1 MAKQPATKKPATIIG
16 KLDQQNSRLNINA
29 FELDNEI
36 VFNYFKTI
44 PETDR
49 NEKFIRALYIGV
61 LALME
66 DRLSAFFAKTS
77 NELGT
82 QLESLKMIFEMK
94 KELFFKSAVKGQIAE
109 QEIAD
114 ALQEFLTKK
123 SIKDNVELTGTA
135 SEKGKNKT
143 GDILCQIDGSSYTI
157 SIECKFDKSIQLGNI
172 ADKDVFTKKADTAWS
187 QLIEEAYNRSS
198 QASII
203 VFDKALVDKSIT
215 SFTDSVGYIP
225 QVGFITIIDSQA
237 GNYTNL
243 GIAYMLARDIAINT
257 KPEHPTPD
265 ENVLSIMVTR
275 FVKDAKTILNVKN
288 MVENNIQ
295 NNKEILKM
303 LEKSLLMMEFNQK
316 YLQKFLTDG
325 TLNKEDLFN
334 FYMGEEIKTAYDT
347 VSKEIENTYQ

>member
-1 MAKQPATKKPATIIG
+1 MAKQAATKKPATIVG
-16 KLDQQNSRLNINA
+16 KLDQQNRRLNINA

-36 VFNYFKTI
+36 VFNYFNTV
-44 PETDR
+44 PEANRD
-49 NEKFIRALYIGV
+49 EKFTQALYIGV

-66 DRLSAFFAKTS
+66 DRMSAFFAKTS

-114 ALQEFLTKK
+114 ALQEFLAKK
-123 SIKDNVELTGTA
+123 SIKDSVALTGTA

-143 GDILCQIDGSSYTI
+143 GDILCQIDGTSYSI
-157 SIECKFDKSIQLGNI
+157 SIECKFDKSMKLGNI
-172 ADKDVFTKKADTAWS
+172 TDKDVLTKKSDTAWS
-187 QLIEEAYNRSS
+187 QLIEADYNRGS

-215 SFTDSVGYIP
+215 SFTDSVAYIP
-225 QVGFITIIDSQA
+225 QVGFIAIIDSQA

-243 GIAYMLARDIAINT
+243 GIAYMLARDIATNAKT
-257 KPEHPTPD
+257 VQLDP
-265 ENVLSIMVTR
+265 NVLTMMITR
-275 FVKDAKTILNVKN
+275 LVKDVKDILNVKN

-325 TLNKEDLFN
+325 TLSKEDLFN
-334 FYMGEEIKTAYDT
+334 FYMGEDMKTTYDT
-347 VSKEIENTYQ
+347 ICKDIENTYQ

>member
-1 MAKQPATKKPATIIG
+1 MAKQAATKKPATIE
-16 KLDQQNSRLNINA
+16 LDQQNKRVNIKA

-36 VFNYFKTI
+36 VFNYFNKV
-44 PETDR
+44 PVADR
-49 NEKFIRALYIGV
+49 NEKLTRALYIGV

-66 DRLSAFFAKTS
+66 DRLSAFFAKTT

-143 GDILCQIDGSSYTI
+143 GDILCQIDGTSYTI

-203 VFDKALVDKSIT
+203 VFDKSVASSSIT
-215 SFTDSVGYIP
+215 NFTDSVAYIP
-225 QVGFITIIDSQA
+225 TVGFIAIIDSLA

-257 KPEHPTPD
+257 KPGHPKPD

-275 FVKDAKTILNVKN
+275 FVKDAKSILSVKN

-295 NNKEILKM
+295 NNKSILKM

-325 TLNKEDLFN
+325 TLSKEDLFN
-334 FYMGEEIKTAYDT
+334 FYMGEDMKTTYDT
-347 VSKEIENTYQ
+347 ICKDIENTYQ